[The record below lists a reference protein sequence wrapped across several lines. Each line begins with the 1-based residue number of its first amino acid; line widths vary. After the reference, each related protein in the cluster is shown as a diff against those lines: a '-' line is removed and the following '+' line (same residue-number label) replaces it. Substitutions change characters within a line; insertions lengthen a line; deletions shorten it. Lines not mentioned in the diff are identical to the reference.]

1 MKTPSKTPII
11 VTVVLTIIL
20 LILVGIVS
28 MFGQV
33 VLLNGVISERQAT
46 TALGIGLG
54 CNGLTILLAAIFVR
68 WLARLLL
75 GKFNWNSVLAVV
87 VSVIVST
94 GLGTVFSFLSIIV
107 GTLAAGIR

>member
-11 VTVVLTIIL
+11 VSVILTVIL

-33 VLLNGVISERQAT
+33 IALNGVINDRQAT